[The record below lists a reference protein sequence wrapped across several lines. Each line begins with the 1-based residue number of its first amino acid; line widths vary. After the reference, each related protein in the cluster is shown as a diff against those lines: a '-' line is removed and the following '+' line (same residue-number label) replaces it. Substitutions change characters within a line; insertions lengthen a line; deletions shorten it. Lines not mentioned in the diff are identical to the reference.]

1 MSRRPR
7 VNDRGGKGKGK
18 PTEEEA
24 GRDFSV
30 SVEGEGGSVGTGRSD
45 GKRSRGGRQR
55 GRGRGRGGRGRN
67 GESHSTEH
75 EQAERASLVEQ
86 GGNRRGGR
94 RQRPS
99 RGRGKSNFVPELKWK
114 LVGLGPSDV
123 HDLAGL
129 SVVEE
134 IVERVGKDIKAFV
147 HTINN
152 IVLPRGAKLMKDV
165 LKIISMLASSLSVQT
180 LDAEDTTRDEACVV
194 LGEVLSDRCAPFHM
208 QLHHFI
214 VEGPERHVMQQLC
227 NTFRTLLESLPESS
241 WGCLPVDVLKDT
253 IERSECDT
261 DSVLRQS
268 ICEVAELKDNI
279 TEQRRLKNENKAT
292 KGNCEITWDNSEYRE
307 IPLLPTWGE
316 VCINK
321 VPAKLRPN
329 IIKGEYENWMHYY
342 DVHFRLLREDFIAPL
357 RRGICDYLDGMNGRQ
372 LRDVKVYSS
381 VKVLEPQFTYAGVSY
396 RVHFDTSR
404 LKRYRWE
411 HSKRLLFGSLLCLSP
426 DDFRNVV
433 LFATVSDRKPEELKK
448 GFVSLQFEEG
458 ADLQY
463 IFDPKAVFVMVESNA
478 FFEASRHV
486 LRSLQTAEVETMPFT
501 RYIIKCDSKSVNAPK
516 YLDAT
521 NCSYNLSCLYGSTE
535 SSKQPLMI
543 NILDRQQWPVARRVE
558 LDQSQLDAIQQ
569 ALTQEVAIIQG
580 PPGTG
585 KTYIGLKI
593 VEALLRNRK
602 VWDSCGQS
610 PILVMCYTNHALDQ
624 FLQGILSIRLP
635 EEVNEDEDED
645 DLIKRLRKASIE
657 PLKSVVPTIVR
668 VGGRCQNEAI
678 NEFNVEKLVRKVYI
692 PSEIRQ
698 KYNRCR
704 DKLNMFHHAADMKAL
719 KTFFEPN
726 NHSFLKLSELSE
738 LVDDPDLV
746 YQLSQLARTEDDHGY
761 EVELWLGLWDQVEL
775 TATKDGRIFSE
786 NIIDPTYHVI
796 KKYNKTEDT
805 QPELNSYDNDAD
817 DDEVSFLQNSGLG
830 TGDMMSSGTAA
841 SKNDGHINDEKDA
854 VESNMDELIDVQGE
868 AEIEESSRVLT
879 EDIED
884 YQPVDFEKAAENV
897 HTLCTVMNLPEEKV
911 DLLAYG
917 DETISSNDGNDGNA
931 VKATDDDIQGS
942 LTAQEDDDDAQVI
955 EDAENTDDEVQD
967 DLITDMKD
975 IRAEMYQK
983 TIVWRPKVDAGKN
996 ITKYLS
1002 KTTMSQSQA
1011 KAVKNIFALEPQQKW
1026 QLYNYWVMK
1035 KYQNMVGK
1043 NKWSFDEY
1051 TKQCEECKV
1060 AKQASHRYVFESSD
1074 VIGLTT
1080 TGAAKHQHIIHMVK
1094 PKIVIIE
1101 EAAEVLESHI
1111 VSALSAGTQHLILI
1125 GDHKQLRPK
1134 PNEYE
1139 LVKKY
1144 NLDISLFERLV
1155 QHQLPHATLNI
1166 QHRMRPEIAQL
1177 VHPHIYEVLHN
1188 HESVLKYDHVKGV
1201 FRNMFF
1207 IDHEY
1212 PEESEDNLMSHANQH
1227 EAEFTVALCKYLL
1240 QQGYDGSQITILTPY
1255 TGQLLKLKAL
1265 MPKAVFFG
1273 VRATAV
1279 DNFQGE
1285 ENDIILLSLVRSNKE
1300 GQLGFLKEPNR
1311 VCVSLSRAKKG
1322 FYCIGNFKMLRANA
1336 PIWDNIMSDMESK
1349 GYYGDGIQLQC
1360 QIHAKSTFIARLPS
1374 DFANYAPEGGCT
1386 LPCNYRLQCGH
1397 TCISRCHLKDQKHE
1411 NYECKQPCAR
1421 HCSRGHNCKQLC
1433 FSKCPPCKEKVMITV
1448 SSCGHL
1454 QQMLCHEDPD
1464 KLLCQAP
1471 CEKLCERGHPCKK
1484 RCNKAC
1490 RCDVLVIKEV
1500 PKCKHT
1506 MEIPCYLDP
1515 NAYSCKF
1522 PLIVLC
1528 AKQLHMLDQL
1538 CGSTKQVCNTL
1549 VEKCIPSCRHKH
1561 LMPCSLD
1568 PAVFSCTSPCEKWM
1582 RCFRHKCPMLCGEPC
1597 PSRCEIIVEKT
1608 ELCGHTMTV
1617 PCYMSQTT
1625 LQCTQKCT
1633 KTLPCGHKCSETC
1646 NVPCTVKCQ
1655 NHVTSDQPCGH
1666 RITQKCYVTRI
1677 LGLSRCEK
1685 QLKKQLTCG
1694 HSCLIK
1700 CHESERNIKCKEEV
1714 LRTYPCNHTAK
1725 LLCHQSPDPFK
1736 CKDKCQEIL
1745 VCGHQ
1750 CSGVCGQCNGR
1761 HMHQTCPYD
1770 VKLIRYCGHTVST
1783 RCNGLNDTCSMD
1795 YTFSCPHSTVS
1806 LKCPEPFPLCTKP
1819 CTWVCPHYHCDKKC
1833 SELCNRPRCDER
1845 CGKLLN
1851 CGHRCHGVC
1860 GEPCLTICLDCNE
1873 KEFKK
1878 HLCGIK
1884 KKSKIP
1890 KELKYIQQKLCGH
1903 IHTVEYMDNYVDS
1916 NASAVI
1922 RPIKCPENGCIGLIE
1937 IGFRYGNAQRL
1948 CLENVRRI
1956 AEDIMREDVQ
1966 CMYTLLDEVLSS
1978 KPIPMTH
1985 NMAIVEAIENYK
1997 ENLLGVGKDE
2007 AQLMHLLLQANNVI
2021 EYAERNSISVNL
2033 KQFAATCSTLK
2044 ELARTTNSLKYQMS
2058 QQLIDD
2064 FSSELYKILLQT
2076 HCIQAKTQL
2085 TFKRSESSAVKLAK
2099 MHITPVEDTLD
2110 ALDNKR
2116 LLEGVFKKHRET
2128 LQKIYPIDVVISHSK
2143 VFSTRCHWY
2152 KCPKGHG
2159 YYSAGPKV
2167 ENATCP
2173 LCDSK

>member
-1 MSRRPR
+1 MHTQPSSPHLLSLLLYFLTSLARAARCPWRYDSDKACELSAVDDLRTFAGLEYHFYGNMELTGFVRPLSTKQAPTSKSSMMPNQTYFARTAGEPAMSRRPR

-1035 KYQNMVGK
+1035 KYQNM
-1043 NKWSFDEY
+1043 
-1051 TKQCEECKV
+1051 
-1060 AKQASHRYVFESSD
+1060 
-1074 VIGLTT
+1074 
-1080 TGAAKHQHIIHMVK
+1080 
-1094 PKIVIIE
+1094 
-1101 EAAEVLESHI
+1101 
-1111 VSALSAGTQHLILI
+1111 HLILI

-1311 VCVSLSRAKKG
+1311 FPHDAMVLMTPAAWTTLLVVHTAQSASSAQSLSRCAL
-1322 FYCIGNFKMLRANA
+1322 N
-1336 PIWDNIMSDMESK
+1336 PV
-1349 GYYGDGIQLQC
+1349 
-1360 QIHAKSTFIARLPS
+1360 P
-1374 DFANYAPEGGCT
+1374 GCV
-1386 LPCNYRLQCGH
+1386 L
-1397 TCISRCHLKDQKHE
+1397 
-1411 NYECKQPCAR
+1411 
-1421 HCSRGHNCKQLC
+1421 
-1433 FSKCPPCKEKVMITV
+1433 IT
-1448 SSCGHL
+1448 
-1454 QQMLCHEDPD
+1454 
-1464 KLLCQAP
+1464 
-1471 CEKLCERGHPCKK
+1471 
-1484 RCNKAC
+1484 
-1490 RCDVLVIKEV
+1490 
-1500 PKCKHT
+1500 T
-1506 MEIPCYLDP
+1506 
-1515 NAYSCKF
+1515 
-1522 PLIVLC
+1522 
-1528 AKQLHMLDQL
+1528 
-1538 CGSTKQVCNTL
+1538 
-1549 VEKCIPSCRHKH
+1549 
-1561 LMPCSLD
+1561 
-1568 PAVFSCTSPCEKWM
+1568 
-1582 RCFRHKCPMLCGEPC
+1582 
-1597 PSRCEIIVEKT
+1597 
-1608 ELCGHTMTV
+1608 
-1617 PCYMSQTT
+1617 
-1625 LQCTQKCT
+1625 
-1633 KTLPCGHKCSETC
+1633 
-1646 NVPCTVKCQ
+1646 
-1655 NHVTSDQPCGH
+1655 
-1666 RITQKCYVTRI
+1666 
-1677 LGLSRCEK
+1677 
-1685 QLKKQLTCG
+1685 
-1694 HSCLIK
+1694 
-1700 CHESERNIKCKEEV
+1700 
-1714 LRTYPCNHTAK
+1714 
-1725 LLCHQSPDPFK
+1725 
-1736 CKDKCQEIL
+1736 
-1745 VCGHQ
+1745 
-1750 CSGVCGQCNGR
+1750 
-1761 HMHQTCPYD
+1761 
-1770 VKLIRYCGHTVST
+1770 
-1783 RCNGLNDTCSMD
+1783 
-1795 YTFSCPHSTVS
+1795 
-1806 LKCPEPFPLCTKP
+1806 
-1819 CTWVCPHYHCDKKC
+1819 
-1833 SELCNRPRCDER
+1833 
-1845 CGKLLN
+1845 
-1851 CGHRCHGVC
+1851 
-1860 GEPCLTICLDCNE
+1860 
-1873 KEFKK
+1873 
-1878 HLCGIK
+1878 
-1884 KKSKIP
+1884 
-1890 KELKYIQQKLCGH
+1890 
-1903 IHTVEYMDNYVDS
+1903 
-1916 NASAVI
+1916 VI
-1922 RPIKCPENGCIGLIE
+1922 R
-1937 IGFRYGNAQRL
+1937 NAVSYVIDLVAMSVVVNYSIVDIVVMAFVRL